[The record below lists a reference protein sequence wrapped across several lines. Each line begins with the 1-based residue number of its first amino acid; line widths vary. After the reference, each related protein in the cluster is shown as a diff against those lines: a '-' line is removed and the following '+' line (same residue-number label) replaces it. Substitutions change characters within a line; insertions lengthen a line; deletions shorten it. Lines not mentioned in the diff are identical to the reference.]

1 MRNEMINE
9 MVDELLDEQG
19 PVKIGNLTFYPSDI
33 VKQMDPIAYRE
44 IMLEMA
50 DSHIEDLKSDLEYLE
65 NADISGEHYDEI
77 DDLKSRIRELE
88 RI

>member
-1 MRNEMINE
+1 MLFRSIA
-9 MVDELLDEQG
+9 G
-19 PVKIGNLTFYPSDI
+19 ITFSRSAI
-33 VKQMDPIAYRE
+33 LKEMDPIAYRE

-50 DSHIEDLKSDLEYLE
+50 DSHIEDLKSDLEFLQDS
-65 NADISGEHYDEI
+65 DIDGEHYDEI